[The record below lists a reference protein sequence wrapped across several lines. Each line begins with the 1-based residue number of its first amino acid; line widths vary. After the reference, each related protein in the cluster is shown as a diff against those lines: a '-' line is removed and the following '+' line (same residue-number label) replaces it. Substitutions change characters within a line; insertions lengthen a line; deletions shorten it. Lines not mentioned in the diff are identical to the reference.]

1 MRKLFLIAA
10 VACGG
15 SQSGRVPVD
24 PPVRAAA
31 DPPAKAS
38 EVTMP
43 PVHPW
48 PTTRVG
54 NDSDTLHGQSPHR
67 DDWVARLKQV
77 FYFDAI
83 SAPVHR
89 KGRYFYTRKHADKEK
104 TIVYWKHGE
113 AGAEKVLFD

>member
-1 MRKLFLIAA
+1 MRTLFVIAA

-24 PPVRAAA
+24 PPARAE
-31 DPPAKAS
+31 PPAKVS

-54 NDSDTLHGQSPHR
+54 SDSDTLHGQKIADPYRWLEDENSPEVQAWMTAQDDYARSVLGHAPHR
-67 DDWVARLKQV
+67 DEWVARLKQV
-77 FYFDAI
+77 FYFDA
-83 SAPVHR
+83 V
-89 KGRYFYTRKHADKEK
+89 G
-104 TIVYWKHGE
+104 
-113 AGAEKVLFD
+113 